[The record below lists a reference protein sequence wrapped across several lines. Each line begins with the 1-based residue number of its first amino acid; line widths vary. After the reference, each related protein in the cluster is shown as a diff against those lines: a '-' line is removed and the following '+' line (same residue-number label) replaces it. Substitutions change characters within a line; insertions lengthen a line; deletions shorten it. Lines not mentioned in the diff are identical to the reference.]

1 MKYCVDY
8 DKRFNYL
15 DEIDEI
21 RINYMK
27 QKAEALQYIQEHP
40 QQYIILVID
49 NYQEALDNKDLEK
62 LSSIAQEHPELNFKV
77 EFMDIID
84 NIQD

>member
-27 QKAEALQYIQEHP
+27 QKVEALQYIQEHP

-49 NYQEALDNKDLEK
+49 DYQEALDNKDLEK
-62 LSSIAQEHPELNFKV
+62 LSNIAKEHPELN
-77 EFMDIID
+77 IID
-84 NIQD
+84 YIENKHYLDQ